1 VKRIFSY
8 LFLLLALISFWFYRW
23 QETAAYLREDLIGE
37 EIKINDV
44 LKEEPQFFGQS
55 QSFRLQ
61 EIKVKTSK
69 EPSFHYGDRVEV
81 IGKVEQALTKK
92 GQKELWLNYP
102 QVNLLTSVTTKGW
115 VENIFLLRQKIIL
128 FFRRLLPEPAV
139 SLVLGVLLGAKNAL
153 PDDFYQD
160 LVKTGMLHVVV
171 ASGANVILVASFAFP
186 LLNRFFDRRKA
197 LLLTLPVI
205 WFYVFLCGAEPPLL
219 RAAIMT
225 SFSFGGT
232 FFGRQKES
240 WRGLVLAAVL
250 LALFTP
256 EVVFDLGFQLSFASS
271 AGIIF
276 LKNRLESFFSWLP
289 AFGSFKNDLLT
300 TLAAQILTVPL
311 LLISFG
317 QFSPFSFLA
326 NVTLLWLISPMMLL
340 GMILIVIGFFL
351 PFLAPPFSWL
361 VFLPAQFFVKG
372 VRFWSQILPFFS
384 FSLPWWVLAVY
395 FAFWMGIIL
404 RGIGNLPKIRRNKEN
419 NGKRPINC

>member
-1 VKRIFSY
+1 MRRFFSY
-8 LFLLLALISFWFYRW
+8 LFLLLALVSLWFCRW
-23 QETAAYLREDLIGE
+23 QKTVASLREDLIGQ
-37 EIKINDV
+37 EIKIEDV

-55 QSFRLQ
+55 QSFCLQ
-61 EIKVKTSK
+61 GIRVKTSR
-69 EPSFHYGDRVEV
+69 EQFLHYGDRVEV
-81 IGKVEQALTKK
+81 IGRVEQVLTKK

-102 QVNLLTSVTTKGW
+102 QVNLLAPASTKGW
-115 VENIFLLRQKIIL
+115 IESIFFLRQKIIL
-128 FFRRLLPEPAV
+128 FFQRFLPEPAA
-139 SLVLGVLLGAKNAL
+139 SLVLGVLLGVKSTL

-171 ASGANVILVASFAFP
+171 ASGTNVILVASFAFP
-186 LLNRFFDRRKA
+186 LLSRFFNRRKA

-225 SFSFGGT
+225 SFSWGGS

-250 LALFTP
+250 LALFAP

-276 LKNRLESFFSWLP
+276 LKNRLGDFFSWLP
-289 AFGSFKNDLLT
+289 ALGPFKDDLLT
-300 TLAAQILTVPL
+300 TLAAQIFTTPL

-326 NVTLLWLISPMMLL
+326 NATLLWLIWPMMLL
-340 GMILIVIGFFL
+340 GMILIIVGFFL
-351 PFLAPPFSWL
+351 PFLAQPFSLL

-372 VRFWSQILPFFS
+372 VSFWSQILPFFS
-384 FSLPWWVLAVY
+384 FSLPWWLLIIY
-395 FAFWMGIIL
+395 GIIL
-404 RGIGNLPKIRRNKEN
+404 AAMIF
-419 NGKRPINC
+419 KRPKHFIIS

>member
-1 VKRIFSY
+1 MRRFFSY
-8 LFLLLALISFWFYRW
+8 LFFLLALVSLWFCRW
-23 QETAAYLREDLIGE
+23 QKTAASLKKENLIGE
-37 EIKINDV
+37 EIKIEDV
-44 LKEEPQFFGQS
+44 LKEEPQLFGQS

-61 EIKVKTSK
+61 GIRVKTSR
-69 EPSFHYGDRVEV
+69 EPFLHYGDRVEV
-81 IGKVEQALTKK
+81 VGKVEQVLTKK

-102 QVNLLTSVTTKGW
+102 QVNLLAPVATKGW
-115 VENIFLLRQKIIL
+115 VENVFSLRQKIIL
-128 FFRRLLPEPAV
+128 FFQRLLPEPAA
-139 SLVLGVLLGAKNAL
+139 SLVLGVLLGVKSAL

-160 LVKTGMLHVVV
+160 LVRTGTLHVVV
-171 ASGANVILVASFAFP
+171 ASGANVILVASFTFP
-186 LLNRFFDRRKA
+186 LLNQFFNRRKA
-197 LLLTLPVI
+197 LLLTLPLI

-225 SFSFGGT
+225 SFSWGGS

-289 AFGSFKNDLLT
+289 TLGSFKDDLLT
-300 TLAAQILTVPL
+300 TLAAQIFTVPL

-326 NVTLLWLISPMMLL
+326 NVTLLWLISPIMLL
-340 GMILIVIGFFL
+340 GTILIIVGFFL

-372 VRFWSQILPFFS
+372 VSFWSQVLPFFS
-384 FSLPWWVLAVY
+384 FSLPWWLL
-395 FAFWMGIIL
+395 IIYGAIL
-404 RGIGNLPKIRRNKEN
+404 MAMIL
-419 NGKRPINC
+419 KR

>member
-1 VKRIFSY
+1 MRRFFSY
-8 LFLLLALISFWFYRW
+8 LFLLLALVSLWFCRW
-23 QETAAYLREDLIGE
+23 QKTAASLKENLIGK
-37 EIKINDV
+37 EIKIEDV
-44 LKEEPQFFGQS
+44 LKEEPQLFGQS

-61 EIKVKTSK
+61 GIRVKTSR
-69 EPSFHYGDRVEV
+69 EPFLHYGDQVEI

-92 GQKELWLNYP
+92 GQRELWLNYP
-102 QVNLLTSVTTKGW
+102 QVNLLAPVATKGW
-115 VENIFLLRQKIIL
+115 VESIFLFRQKIIL

-139 SLVLGVLLGAKNAL
+139 SLALGVLLGVKSAL

-160 LVKTGMLHVVV
+160 LLRTGMLHVVV

-186 LLNRFFDRRKA
+186 LLNRFFNRRKA

-289 AFGSFKNDLLT
+289 TLGSFKDDLLT
-300 TLAAQILTVPL
+300 TLAAQIFTVPL
-311 LLISFG
+311 INF
-317 QFSPFSFLA
+317 FWPIFAVFFLA
-326 NVTLLWLISPMMLL
+326 NATLLLAYLADDAFR
-340 GMILIVIGFFL
+340 MILIVIGFSCHF
-351 PFLAPPFSWL
+351 
-361 VFLPAQFFVKG
+361 
-372 VRFWSQILPFFS
+372 
-384 FSLPWWVLAVY
+384 
-395 FAFWMGIIL
+395 
-404 RGIGNLPKIRRNKEN
+404 
-419 NGKRPINC
+419 

>member
-1 VKRIFSY
+1 MRRFFSY
-8 LFLLLALISFWFYRW
+8 LFFLLALVSLWFCRW
-23 QETAAYLREDLIGE
+23 QKTTASLKENLIGK
-37 EIKINDV
+37 EIKIEDV
-44 LKEEPQFFGQS
+44 LKEEPQLFDHS

-61 EIKVKTSK
+61 GIKVKTSR
-69 EPSFHYGDRVEV
+69 EPFLHYGDRVEV
-81 IGKVEQALTKK
+81 VGKVEQALTKK

-102 QVNLLTSVTTKGW
+102 QVNLLSPAATKGW
-115 VENIFLLRQKIIL
+115 IENVFSLRQKIIL
-128 FFRRLLPEPAV
+128 FFQRLLPEPAA
-139 SLVLGVLLGAKNAL
+139 SLILGVLLGVKSAL

-160 LVKTGMLHVVV
+160 LVRTGMLHIVV

-186 LLNRFFDRRKA
+186 LLSRFFNRRKA
-197 LLLTLPVI
+197 ILLTLPLI

-225 SFSFGGT
+225 SFSWGGS

-256 EVVFDLGFQLSFASS
+256 EVIFDLGFQLSFASS

-289 AFGSFKNDLLT
+289 TLGSFKDDLLT
-300 TLAAQILTVPL
+300 TLAAQIFTAPL

-326 NVTLLWLISPMMLL
+326 NATLLWLVSPMMSL

-372 VRFWSQILPFFS
+372 VGFWSQVLPFFS
-384 FSLPWWVLAVY
+384 FSLPWWLL
-395 FAFWMGIIL
+395 IIYGVIL
-404 RGIGNLPKIRRNKEN
+404 TAMIL
-419 NGKRPINC
+419 KR

>member
-1 VKRIFSY
+1 MRRFFSY
-8 LFLLLALISFWFYRW
+8 LFFLLALVSLWFCRW
-23 QETAAYLREDLIGE
+23 QKTAASLKKENLIGE
-37 EIKINDV
+37 EIKIEDV
-44 LKEEPQFFGQS
+44 LKEEPQLFGQS

-61 EIKVKTSK
+61 GIRVKTSR
-69 EPSFHYGDRVEV
+69 EPFLHYGDRVEV
-81 IGKVEQALTKK
+81 VGKVEQVLTKK

-102 QVNLLTSVTTKGW
+102 QVNLLAPAPTKGW
-115 VENIFLLRQKIIL
+115 VENVFSLRQKIIL
-128 FFRRLLPEPAV
+128 FFQRLFPEPAA
-139 SLVLGVLLGAKNAL
+139 SLILGVLLGVKSAL

-160 LVKTGMLHVVV
+160 LVRTGTLHVVV

-186 LLNRFFDRRKA
+186 LLNRFFNRRKA
-197 LLLTLPVI
+197 LLLTLPLI

-225 SFSFGGT
+225 SFSWGGS

-289 AFGSFKNDLLT
+289 TLGSFKDDLLT
-300 TLAAQILTVPL
+300 TLAAQIFTAPL

-326 NVTLLWLISPMMLL
+326 NATLLWLIWPMMLL
-340 GMILIVIGFFL
+340 GMILIIVGFFL
-351 PFLAPPFSWL
+351 PFLAQPFSWL

-372 VRFWSQILPFFS
+372 VSFWSQVLPFFS
-384 FSLPWWVLAVY
+384 FSLPWWLLIIY
-395 FAFWMGIIL
+395 GGILTAMIL
-404 RGIGNLPKIRRNKEN
+404 
-419 NGKRPINC
+419 KR

>member
-1 VKRIFSY
+1 VKRAFSY
-8 LFLLLALISFWFYRW
+8 FFLLLALVSLWFCCW
-23 QETAAYLREDLIGE
+23 QKTAASLKKENLIGE
-37 EIKINDV
+37 EIKIEDV
-44 LKEEPQFFGQS
+44 LKEEPRLFGQS

-61 EIKVKTSK
+61 GIRVKTSR
-69 EPSFHYGDRVEV
+69 ELSLHYGDRVEV
-81 IGKVEQALTKK
+81 VGKVEQVMTKK

-102 QVNLLTSVTTKGW
+102 QVNLLAPAVTKGGIKS
-115 VENIFLLRQKIIL
+115 VFSLRQKII
-128 FFRRLLPEPAV
+128 FFFQRLLPEPAA
-139 SLVLGVLLGAKNAL
+139 SLVLGVLLGVKSAL

-160 LVKTGMLHVVV
+160 LVRTGTLHVVV

-186 LLNRFFDRRKA
+186 LLNRFFNRRKA
-197 LLLTLPVI
+197 LLLTLPLI

-225 SFSFGGT
+225 SFSLGGS

-289 AFGSFKNDLLT
+289 TLGSFKDDLLT
-300 TLAAQILTVPL
+300 TLAAQIFTVPL

-326 NVTLLWLISPMMLL
+326 NVTLLWLISPIMLL
-340 GMILIVIGFFL
+340 GTILIIVGFFL

-384 FSLPWWVLAVY
+384 FSLPWWLLIIY
-395 FAFWMGIIL
+395 GGILTAMIL
-404 RGIGNLPKIRRNKEN
+404 
-419 NGKRPINC
+419 KR

>member
-1 VKRIFSY
+1 MRKFFSY
-8 LFLLLALISFWFYRW
+8 LFFLLALVSLWFCRW
-23 QETAAYLREDLIGE
+23 QKTAASLKKENLIGE
-37 EIKINDV
+37 EVKIEGV
-44 LKEEPQFFGQS
+44 LKEEPRLFGQS

-61 EIKVKTSK
+61 GIRVKTSR
-69 EPSFHYGDRVEV
+69 EPFLHYGDRVEV
-81 IGKVEQALTKK
+81 IGKVEQVLTKK

-102 QVNLLTSVTTKGW
+102 QVNLLAPAATKGGIKN
-115 VENIFLLRQKIIL
+115 VFSLRQKIIL
-128 FFRRLLPEPAV
+128 FFQRLLPEPAA
-139 SLVLGVLLGAKNAL
+139 SLVLGVLLGVKSAL

-160 LVKTGMLHVVV
+160 LVRTGTLHVVV

-186 LLNRFFDRRKA
+186 LLNRFFNRRKA
-197 LLLTLPVI
+197 LLLTLPLI

-225 SFSFGGT
+225 SFSLGGS

-289 AFGSFKNDLLT
+289 TLGSFKDDLLT
-300 TLAAQILTVPL
+300 TLAAQIFTVPL

-326 NVTLLWLISPMMLL
+326 NVTLLWLISPIMLL
-340 GMILIVIGFFL
+340 GTILIIVGFFL

-372 VRFWSQILPFFS
+372 VRFWSQVLPFFS
-384 FSLPWWVLAVY
+384 FSLPWWLLIIY
-395 FAFWMGIIL
+395 GGILTAMIL
-404 RGIGNLPKIRRNKEN
+404 KK
-419 NGKRPINC
+419 

>member
-1 VKRIFSY
+1 VRRFFSY
-8 LFLLLALISFWFYRW
+8 LFFLLALVSLWFCRW
-23 QETAAYLREDLIGE
+23 QKTAASLKKENLIGE
-37 EIKINDV
+37 EIKIEDV
-44 LKEEPQFFGQS
+44 LKEEPQLFGQS

-61 EIKVKTSK
+61 GIRVKTSR
-69 EPSFHYGDRVEV
+69 EPFLHYGDRVEV
-81 IGKVEQALTKK
+81 VGKVEQVLTKK

-102 QVNLLTSVTTKGW
+102 QVNLLAPAPTKGW
-115 VENIFLLRQKIIL
+115 VENVFSLRQKIIL
-128 FFRRLLPEPAV
+128 FFQRLFPEPAA
-139 SLVLGVLLGAKNAL
+139 SLILGVLLGVKSAL

-160 LVKTGMLHVVV
+160 LVRTGTLHVVV

-186 LLNRFFDRRKA
+186 LLNRFFNRRKA
-197 LLLTLPVI
+197 LLLTLPLI

-225 SFSFGGT
+225 SFSWGGS

-289 AFGSFKNDLLT
+289 TLGSFKDDLLT
-300 TLAAQILTVPL
+300 TLAAQIFTVPL

-326 NVTLLWLISPMMLL
+326 NVTLLWLISPIMLL
-340 GMILIVIGFFL
+340 GTILIIVGFFL

-372 VRFWSQILPFFS
+372 VSFWSQVLPFFS
-384 FSLPWWVLAVY
+384 FSLPWWLLIIY
-395 FAFWMGIIL
+395 GGILTAMIL
-404 RGIGNLPKIRRNKEN
+404 
-419 NGKRPINC
+419 KR

>member
-1 VKRIFSY
+1 MRKFFSY
-8 LFLLLALISFWFYRW
+8 LFFLLALVSLWFCRW
-23 QETAAYLREDLIGE
+23 QKTATSFKKENLIGE
-37 EIKINDV
+37 EIKIEDV
-44 LKEEPQFFGQS
+44 LKEEPRLFGQS

-61 EIKVKTSK
+61 GIRVKTSR
-69 EPSFHYGDRVEV
+69 EPFLHYGDRVEV
-81 IGKVEQALTKK
+81 VGKVEQVLTKK

-102 QVNLLTSVTTKGW
+102 QVNLLAPAPTKGW
-115 VENIFLLRQKIIL
+115 VENVFSLRQKIIL
-128 FFRRLLPEPAV
+128 FFQRLFPEPAA
-139 SLVLGVLLGAKNAL
+139 SLILGVLLGVKSAL

-160 LVKTGMLHVVV
+160 LVRTGTLHVVV

-186 LLNRFFDRRKA
+186 LLNRFFNRRKA
-197 LLLTLPVI
+197 LLLTLPLI

-225 SFSFGGT
+225 SFSWGGS

-289 AFGSFKNDLLT
+289 TLGSFKDDLLT
-300 TLAAQILTVPL
+300 TLAAQIFTVPL

-326 NVTLLWLISPMMLL
+326 NVTLLWLISPIMLL
-340 GMILIVIGFFL
+340 GTILIIVGFFL

-372 VRFWSQILPFFS
+372 VSFWSQVLPFFS
-384 FSLPWWVLAVY
+384 FSLPWWLLIIY
-395 FAFWMGIIL
+395 GGILTAMIL
-404 RGIGNLPKIRRNKEN
+404 
-419 NGKRPINC
+419 KR

>member
-1 VKRIFSY
+1 MRRFFSY
-8 LFLLLALISFWFYRW
+8 LFFLLALVSLWFWRW
-23 QETAAYLREDLIGE
+23 QKTAASFSLKENLIGE
-37 EIKINDV
+37 EIKIEDV
-44 LKEEPQFFGQS
+44 LKEEPQLFGQS

-61 EIKVKTSK
+61 GIRVKTSR
-69 EPSFHYGDRVEV
+69 EPFLHYGDRVEV
-81 IGKVEQALTKK
+81 VGKVEQVLTKK
-92 GQKELWLNYP
+92 EQKELWLNYP
-102 QVNLLTSVTTKGW
+102 QVNLLAPAVTKG
-115 VENIFLLRQKIIL
+115 VIENVFSLRQKIIL
-128 FFRRLLPEPAV
+128 FFQRLLPEPTA
-139 SLVLGVLLGAKNAL
+139 SLILGVLLGVKSTL

-160 LVKTGMLHVVV
+160 LVRTGTLHVVV

-186 LLNRFFDRRKA
+186 LLNRFFNRRKA
-197 LLLTLPVI
+197 ILLTLPLI

-225 SFSFGGT
+225 SFSWGGS

-289 AFGSFKNDLLT
+289 TLGSFKDDLLT
-300 TLAAQILTVPL
+300 TLAAQVFTAPL

-326 NVTLLWLISPMMLL
+326 NATLLWLISPMMSL

-372 VRFWSQILPFFS
+372 VSFWSQVLPFFS
-384 FSLPWWVLAVY
+384 FSLPWWLLIIY
-395 FAFWMGIIL
+395 GGILTAMIL
-404 RGIGNLPKIRRNKEN
+404 RR
-419 NGKRPINC
+419 

>member
-1 VKRIFSY
+1 VRRFFSY
-8 LFLLLALISFWFYRW
+8 LFLLLALVSLWFCRW
-23 QETAAYLREDLIGE
+23 QKTAAYLREGLIGQ
-37 EIKINDV
+37 EIKIEDG
-44 LKEEPQFFGQS
+44 LKEEPRLLGQTQVFS
-55 QSFRLQ
+55 L
-61 EIKVKTSK
+61 EGIKIKVSR
-69 EPSFHYGDRVEV
+69 EPALHYGDQVEI

-92 GQKELWLNYP
+92 GQRELWLNYP
-102 QVNLLTSVTTKGW
+102 QVNLLAPVATKGW
-115 VENIFLLRQKIIL
+115 VESIFLFRQKIIL

-139 SLVLGVLLGAKNAL
+139 SLALGVLLGVKSAL

-160 LVKTGMLHVVV
+160 LLRTGMLHVVV

-186 LLNRFFDRRKA
+186 LLNRFFNRRKA

-225 SFSFGGT
+225 TFSFGGT

-289 AFGSFKNDLLT
+289 TLGSFKDDLLT
-300 TLAAQILTVPL
+300 TLAAQIFTVPL

-326 NVTLLWLISPMMLL
+326 NATLLWLISPMMLL

-372 VRFWSQILPFFS
+372 VSFWSQVLPFFS
-384 FSLPWWVLAVY
+384 FSLPWWMLIIYGVILATMI
-395 FAFWMGIIL
+395 F
-404 RGIGNLPKIRRNKEN
+404 
-419 NGKRPINC
+419 KR